1 MIGEIRD
8 AETGNI
14 SIQAALTGHL
24 VLSTIH
30 TNSAIGT
37 VSRLIDMGIESFL
50 ISSVLSCVIGQRLV
64 RRICEDC
71 KEPYNPPAS
80 ALEFWGLE
88 DDRESKFLRGTGC
101 HRCRQT
107 GYRGR
112 IGIYEVLKID
122 DQLKSLIANGVEES
136 VLLKT
141 ALASGHYTTMK
152 QDALIKVQ
160 KGLTTLEEVTAEIAL

>member
-1 MIGEIRD
+1 M
-8 AETGNI
+8 
-14 SIQAALTGHL
+14 
-24 VLSTIH
+24 
-30 TNSAIGT
+30 
-37 VSRLIDMGIESFL
+37 DMGVESFL

-71 KEPYNPPAS
+71 AEPYDPPAS
-80 ALEFWGLE
+80 ALEFWSLE
-88 DDRESKFLRGTGC
+88 NDGKSKFLRGTGC

-122 DQLKSLIANGVEES
+122 DQLKSLIANSAEES

-152 QDALIKVQ
+152 QDASIKVQ
-160 KGLTTLEEVTAEIAL
+160 QGLTTVEEVTAEIAV